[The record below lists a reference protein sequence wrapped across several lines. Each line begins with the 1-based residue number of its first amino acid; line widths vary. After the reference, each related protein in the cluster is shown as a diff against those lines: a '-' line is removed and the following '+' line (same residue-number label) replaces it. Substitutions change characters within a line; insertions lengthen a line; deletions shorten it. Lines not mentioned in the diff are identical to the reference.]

1 MTEIE
6 LKACP
11 GGSVRCNPVPSSYEI
26 DARMGLALHRVEC
39 VCGWRGPE
47 RDNEAEAIDAWN
59 TRYDHAAEVVERLEK
74 LEREMADLDEAIASL
89 HALSTR
95 PEPPLHGYAEG
106 VKAAAKAAAKDAL
119 ERALT
124 PKEPRP

>member
-11 GGSVRCNPVPSSYEI
+11 TPWCDGIGGEPYVFERRFDAFGVYCPTCSVSTPYFK
-26 DARMGLALHRVEC
+26 
-39 VCGWRGPE
+39 
-47 RDNEAEAIDAWN
+47 
-59 TRYDHAAEVVERLEK
+59 TAAEGIECWN
-74 LEREMADLDEAIASL
+74 
-89 HALSTR
+89 TR

-124 PKEPRP
+124 PKEPQP